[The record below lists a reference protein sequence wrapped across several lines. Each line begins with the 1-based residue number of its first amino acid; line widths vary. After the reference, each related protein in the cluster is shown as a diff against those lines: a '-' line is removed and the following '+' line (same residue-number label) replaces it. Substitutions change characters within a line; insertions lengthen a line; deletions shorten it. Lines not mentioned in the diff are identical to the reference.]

1 MSASS
6 RIAGTG
12 AFAALQ
18 LESAVVVHL
27 AHILVA
33 NTRLTK
39 ERAVNK
45 RAKSFTWSV
54 YMANCERK
62 TGVNN

>member
-39 ERAVNK
+39 VRAVNI
-45 RAKSFTWSV
+45 RAKSFTWRLDI
-54 YMANCERK
+54 ANCERK
-62 TGVNN
+62 TGKNN